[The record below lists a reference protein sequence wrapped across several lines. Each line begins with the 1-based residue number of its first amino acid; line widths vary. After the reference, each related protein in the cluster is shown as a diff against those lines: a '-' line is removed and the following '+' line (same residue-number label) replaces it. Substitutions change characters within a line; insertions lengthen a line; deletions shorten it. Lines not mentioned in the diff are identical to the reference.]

1 MGKTRRSADLVSD
14 NNIFV
19 DKTNDFV
26 GIGTDNPTAKLDVV
40 GIVSA
45 TSYYEDGQPLINKIK
60 STAIGITLIFG

>member
-19 DKTNDFV
+19 DKTNDLV
-26 GIGTDNPTAKLDVV
+26 GIGTDIPTAKLDVV
-40 GIVSA
+40 GVVSA
-45 TSYYEDGQPLINKIK
+45 TSYYENGQLLINKIK